1 MKINLA
7 NSIRKHRKNRKMTQ
21 EQLAEALGVSVGAV
35 YKWEAGLSLPE
46 LNLIVEIA
54 DFFDESVDAL
64 LDYDMKDNRQGAIVD
79 RLRTYLNNKDCSG
92 LSEAEKALKKY
103 PHSFDVVYESA
114 QLYQLHGMEQHNENY
129 LNRSIELFEASLL
142 LLAQNRNSQIG
153 MISINGNIAQAYL
166 TLGNSKKAIELLTQN
181 NVCGIYNDLIGMT
194 LVSECKQYEEGGSI
208 LSDALLCSI
217 NSLIRTV
224 LGYVNMYFN
233 QDKYSEAKAYA
244 IVGKS
249 GSGKS
254 SLLNLLMIPGLKYNG
269 QILFD
274 KTDIRN
280 IPSETLYE
288 LISMIQQNV
297 FIFNASIRDNVTMF
311 QSFNQQE
318 IERAIQRA
326 RLSNLL
332 SERGEGY
339 LCGENGSGLSGGEKQ
354 RISIARSL
362 LKRSTILLA
371 DEITS
376 ALDVQTAYQV
386 TSDILD
392 LRGIT
397 RIMVTHSMEKS
408 LLQRYDGIVVLKDGY
423 IEEVGRFDDLMERK
437 GYFYALYTVGQ

>member
-153 MISINGNIAQAYL
+153 TISINGNIARAYL

-233 QDKYSEAKAYA
+233 QDKYSEAKDILHWITNILLGLRAPGKTNYLDKENVIYYACLAYA
-244 IVGKS
+244 QIVLNEKDAAKESLSTGMAIAKQFDADPCYHKDAVRFVVRE
-249 GSGKS
+249 KS
-254 SLLNLLMIPGLKYNG
+254 SIYDDVGALATKIIENTVN
-269 QILFD
+269 
-274 KTDIRN
+274 
-280 IPSETLYE
+280 
-288 LISMIQQNV
+288 
-297 FIFNASIRDNVTMF
+297 
-311 QSFNQQE
+311 SFNNAVLNAVWGE
-318 IERAIQRA
+318 IA
-326 RLSNLL
+326 
-332 SERGEGY
+332 SE
-339 LCGENGSGLSGGEKQ
+339 
-354 RISIARSL
+354 
-362 LKRSTILLA
+362 
-371 DEITS
+371 
-376 ALDVQTAYQV
+376 
-386 TSDILD
+386 
-392 LRGIT
+392 
-397 RIMVTHSMEKS
+397 
-408 LLQRYDGIVVLKDGY
+408 
-423 IEEVGRFDDLMERK
+423 
-437 GYFYALYTVGQ
+437 